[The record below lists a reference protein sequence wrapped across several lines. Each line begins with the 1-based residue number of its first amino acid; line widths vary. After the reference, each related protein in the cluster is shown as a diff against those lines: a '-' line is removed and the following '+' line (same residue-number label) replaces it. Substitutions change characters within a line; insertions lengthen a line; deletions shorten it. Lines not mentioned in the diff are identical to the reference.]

1 MESSPGSV
9 TWPHHRLPEFSSLL
23 KPESRAMA
31 KPSPAN
37 RTPKDSLSPG
47 EGTQGKE
54 AACTPSMLPA
64 EGAATMRQ
72 LYMGESRSSTS
83 SSLSDSLSDFYTSS
97 PDLREGAKG
106 KEQDKECLRSKR
118 DDGQGDS
125 SDRATQSQPSDDS
138 SSERMRRQATSSLQL
153 QGDVYTENGGAS
165 THTGLLGH
173 PPARGITEASA
184 LRTDSATD
192 SEETESEREF
202 TAEGAKVDVDGKK
215 IISHS
220 KDQLTLQMTPDSV
233 EPETPESPLVK
244 DAANIENL
252 SSDVSVASD
261 KVYSGTFSVYR
272 ADSSLQDFTQADF
285 VDRMRARVRVGSPD
299 WSLGLCVSDMRCN
312 TPRPLLDGSEAFPNV
327 ERSNNPSE
335 SHDTLHTPPL
345 TMNRS
350 PNTMIAV
357 TEQLR
362 QSHQE
367 FSAMPSMPVP
377 CSVIATQSDSSQT
390 TLIGGIVA
398 GGKTPEDITSWY
410 RKLPPLP
417 QHIEPMIPDLNK
429 TTGTNHIS
437 YPCPEMDPAMI
448 QDGTSS
454 LMWNQSP
461 ELTNEGAAL
470 LESSQQEARTS
481 FNKSN
486 SAWKFTYTHPWDFSP
501 RKRDDTLPE
510 YGAKPSSGV
519 SSALATEEHLVRMT
533 GQVPAKSSA
542 DVTQQTWSAGTMMNT
557 ATSSTLPSAMPPAV
571 SVSISQPTHNNLNLL
586 TQAAQEQAETLSS
599 ILPGQQFLV
608 YLVPGPPDAAG
619 TPGPPTLLYVP
630 HTPGMAAPVIRKDIM
645 QHGQIQGIGNN
656 KGINNNKSGYLFIPV
671 RPDPLSSA
679 QYQTG
684 YIRQPYTNPS
694 HSGDSFQQVQKTF
707 HDPTAQLCNTGE
719 LPAVSTPF
727 PVIQGGAAGE
737 LSHSCPVYNAIPTS
751 STYSSYMTT
760 APMRGN
766 SGGLLRKPR
775 GLPASSSHNTQSGN
789 TAQANNANSVSVRYN
804 MIGCFTES
812 GVTVP
817 NTSTQSTGGLFT
829 SRSGSVRSAA
839 GTSSN
844 RYYPAVE
851 STSVPGASRLPA
863 AEQVNWR
870 QMYPGHLQPTPGK
883 STSLLR
889 QHLQQAALGKPQAS
903 ASISSLSGL
912 ESLENSLS
920 VNNSCSTVTGSQ
932 VASSS
937 SVQDSSMLSQS
948 GMTLLTDAGTGAIS
962 QANPAVQTTERKPTT
977 TLNAVEIA
985 QPTGVRSE
993 VAESTTGHIST
1004 PSKQKVDPRM
1014 YPPRH
1019 YEFRV
1024 IQVGTW
1030 KVEHKG
1036 SDVGQTAKIKL
1047 LFASR
1052 KLVYEFQLNSVVRAH
1067 NMGMRQLAS
1076 VEIPFKII
1084 VGINAQLDKITL
1096 EVSEAPMMYFGTRV
1110 CPRGGETM
1118 WGRAARYRRDQRADI
1133 TGGQLQTIPYHTIEL
1148 RSMSAVRKVQECL
1161 EKFDPGF
1168 VTMMRTPM
1176 AVDPNKRLAVKQES
1190 RPVPVVTQPP
1200 SYPLKPRGEGQ
1211 EGDVVGPPAKR
1222 YHPSD
1227 SCSCSTGCSSR
1238 RCGCWSCMRPCEPSC
1253 SCTNCNNPLMILKQ
1267 FGVDADKALEDDC
1280 LVVNFAKVSNLRQHL
1295 QTLYHLPCCGAMVQ
1309 LLDMIPGY
1317 RTCPECK
1324 HKAVYAYSWCNFDL
1338 CDQNKRPRNHC
1349 TKCRKCKDFRD
1360 VHCQKCNTCYF
1371 AGALGEQRCPCT
1383 LRQRPSHQTTST
1395 EGLSG
1400 FFQFFVGNQQQLAAQ
1415 GSGFDLNQP
1424 VPSGSN
1430 QHGTGSGV

>member
-97 PDLREGAKG
+97 PDLREGAQG
-106 KEQDKECLRSKR
+106 KEQDKQCLRSKS
-118 DDGQGDS
+118 DDGQGDR

-153 QGDVYTENGGAS
+153 QGDVYMENNGAS

-173 PPARGITEASA
+173 PLARGITEESA
-184 LRTDSATD
+184 RRMDSATD

-202 TAEGAKVDVDGKK
+202 AAEGAKVDVDSKK
-215 IISHS
+215 MISHG
-220 KDQLTLQMTPDSV
+220 KDQLTLQMTPDSM

-299 WSLGLCVSDMRCN
+299 WSLGLSVSDMRCN
-312 TPRPLLDGSEAFPNV
+312 TPRLLLDGSEAFPNV

-367 FSAMPSMPVP
+367 FSAMPSIPVP

-533 GQVPAKSSA
+533 GQVPAKTGA

-557 ATSSTLPSAMPPAV
+557 ATSSTLPSATPPAV

-630 HTPGMAAPVIRKDIM
+630 HTPGMAAP
-645 QHGQIQGIGNN
+645 
-656 KGINNNKSGYLFIPV
+656 
-671 RPDPLSSA
+671 
-679 QYQTG
+679 YQTG
-684 YIRQPYTNPS
+684 YIGQPYTNPS

-707 HDPTAQLCNTGE
+707 PDPTAQLCNTGE

-920 VNNSCSTVTGSQ
+920 VNSSCSTVTGSQ
-932 VASSS
+932 VASSP
-937 SVQDSSMLSQS
+937 SVQDSTMLSQS
-948 GMTLLTDAGTGAIS
+948 GMTMLTDAGTGAIS

-1084 VGINAQLDKITL
+1084 VAINAQLDKITL

-1168 VTMMRTPM
+1168 ITMMRTPM

-1211 EGDVVGPPAKR
+1211 EGGRDLDYSLEMPK
-1222 YHPSD
+1222 
-1227 SCSCSTGCSSR
+1227 TK
-1238 RCGCWSCMRPCEPSC
+1238 
-1253 SCTNCNNPLMILKQ
+1253 IQ

-1383 LRQRPSHQTTST
+1383 LRQRTSQQTTST

-1415 GSGFDLNQP
+1415 GSGFDLNRP

-1430 QHGTGSGV
+1430 QHGTGTSSGV